1 MIEKVLGKEITCD
14 IMPEDS
20 NYRVVTG
27 KVVDIRNGYAVIQ
40 IFGYQT
46 IFDDNW
52 YQGNGFQQTSAL
64 VENCKVS
71 K

>member
-1 MIEKVLGKEITCD
+1 MKESLIGKEIVCD
-14 IMPEDS
+14 IMPDDS
-20 NYRVVTG
+20 NYKVVTG

-40 IFGYQT
+40 ISGYQT

-64 VENCKVS
+64 VENCLVDK
-71 K
+71 